1 MQFQRTIGID
11 YSGAETADSSL
22 KSLRVYETEGGG
34 PALEVGP
41 PPGPKRYWTRRG
53 LAGWLIERLTEPVP
67 TIVGIDHAFSFPEAY
82 YRRHTLPRDWD
93 VFLDDFH
100 HHWPTDQPSLYVDF
114 LRHQRDTHAALAARR
129 TGERRWRRRVEELAR
144 AKSVFHFEV
153 TGQVAKSTHA
163 GLPFLRHIRRALPK
177 LHVWPFD
184 GWSIPINS
192 SALVEAYPRLYSTAY
207 AIDDRTPDQHDA
219 FATASWLRDADM
231 DGRLTDALA
240 PKLGEPTARLV
251 RHEGWIVGVTSDQP
265 PPSKSETCRAGRP
278 RHSRSVKGTT
288 TPGYRNPNGQV
299 VIASTGLAGTDHY
312 QKVYHICC
320 GHCGLNY
327 GANGS
332 DIHARRCPACGGGR
346 PGLVI

>member
-22 KSLRVYETEGGG
+22 KGLRVYLTEGGG
-34 PALEVGP
+34 PAVEIGP
-41 PPGPKRYWTRRG
+41 PHGPKRYWTRRG
-53 LAGWLIERLTEPVP
+53 LSEWLIERLAEPIP

-82 YRRHTLPRDWD
+82 FEEHTLPRDWE

-100 HHWPTDQPSLYVDF
+100 HHWPTDGPSLYVDF
-114 LRHQRDTHAALAARR
+114 LRHQGDAAAALAACR
-129 TGERRWRRRVEELAR
+129 TGQRRWRRKVEELAR
-144 AKSVFHFEV
+144 AKSVFHFDV

-163 GLPFLRHIRRALPK
+163 GLPFLRHIRRALPN

-184 GWSIPINS
+184 GWEIPPNS

-207 AIDDRTPDQHDA
+207 ATEERTADQHDA
-219 FATASWLRDADM
+219 FAIASWLRDADA
-231 DGRLTDALA
+231 DGGLAEALA
-240 PKLGEPTARLV
+240 PRLSEANTRLA
-251 RHEGWIVGVTSDQP
+251 RHEGWILGVVSDQP
-265 PPSKSETCRAGRP
+265 PD
-278 RHSRSVKGTT
+278 SRSAGKVAGPPGSRSGKGTT

-299 VIASTGLAGTDHY
+299 VIAPTGRAGTDHNQQVY
-312 QKVYHICC
+312 QLCC
-320 GHCGLNY
+320 GQCGLNY

-332 DIHARRCPACGGGR
+332 DIHARKCPSCGGGM